1 MDNFL
6 ALTLTGKKPVIT
18 EREINGVRWRW
29 LGDGVLELTP
39 LTPPQGALVISA
51 GIHGNE
57 TAPVEMLDALL
68 GAISHGEIPLRWRLL
83 VILGNPP
90 ALKQGKRY
98 CHSDMNRMFGGRW
111 QLFAESGE
119 TCRARELEQCL
130 EDFYDQG
137 KESVRWHLDL
147 HTAIRGSLHPQFG
160 VLPQRDIP
168 WDEKFLTT
176 ALFVASTLALGAANL
191 AHAADTTTAAPAD
204 AKPMMHHKGKFG
216 PHQDMMFKDLNLT
229 DAQKQQ
235 IREIMKGQ
243 RDQMKRPPLEERRAM
258 HDIIASDTFDK
269 VKAEA
274 QIAKMEEQRKANML
288 AHMET
293 QNKIY
298 NILTPEQKKQ
308 FNANFEKRLTERPA
322 AKGKMPATAE

>member
-1 MDNFL
+1 M
-6 ALTLTGKKPVIT
+6 
-18 EREINGVRWRW
+18 R
-29 LGDGVLELTP
+29 
-39 LTPPQGALVISA
+39 
-51 GIHGNE
+51 
-57 TAPVEMLDALL
+57 
-68 GAISHGEIPLRWRLL
+68 
-83 VILGNPP
+83 
-90 ALKQGKRY
+90 
-98 CHSDMNRMFGGRW
+98 
-111 QLFAESGE
+111 
-119 TCRARELEQCL
+119 
-130 EDFYDQG
+130 
-137 KESVRWHLDL
+137 
-147 HTAIRGSLHPQFG
+147 
-160 VLPQRDIP
+160 
-168 WDEKFLTT
+168 KFT
-176 ALFVASTLALGAANL
+176 ALFVASTLALGATSMAF
-191 AHAADTTTAAPAD
+191 AADTATTTAAAPAEG
-204 AKPMMHHKGKFG
+204 KMMMHHKGPG
-216 PHQDMMFKDLNLT
+216 MHNEMMMFKDLNLT

-235 IREIMKGQ
+235 IRDIRKSE